1 MPETLSETRVSRP
14 RALMVGRTRYRFPLS
29 EGLARKFD
37 ALGERLELRVLAT
50 GTRGNRA
57 DRPEFL
63 LHRPLH
69 SRAFDSVAFYARLP
83 FLIARELRAFR
94 PAVVLA
100 QSPFEAAAAYAGRKL
115 ARRRVPVVVELHG
128 DWASFARLYGSR
140 LRRPLAPVLDRIAA
154 RSLGHADAVRTLSPF
169 TTKLA
174 RRHGVEPAAT
184 FTTYTDLSAFADPPA
199 LPLPQRPT
207 ALFVGVLQRYKN
219 VDGIVAAWR
228 LAAPKVPEA
237 RLVLVGD
244 GPMRAEVERLVA
256 EIPAQTAW
264 HASLPTPEVVTA
276 LDTAWCL
283 LLPSR
288 SEGTPRVILE
298 ALCRGRGV
306 IGGRVGGIPDAVN
319 EENGFLVDPSDVE
332 AIAEALVRL
341 LSDRALAERLGAQAL
356 ADSQLWRYTAAEYA
370 DNVVALVERVS
381 R

>member
-1 MPETLSETRVSRP
+1 MKPRV
-14 RALMVGRTRYRFPLS
+14 LMVGRTRYRFPLS

-57 DRPEFL
+57 DRPEFR
-63 LHRPLH
+63 LHRPLA
-69 SRAFDSVAFYARLP
+69 SRALDGIVFYGRLP
-83 FLIARELRAFR
+83 FRIASEVREFR

-100 QSPFEAAAAYAGRKL
+100 QSPFEAAAAYAGRAL

-140 LRRPLAPVLDRIAA
+140 ARHLLAPVLDRLAA
-154 RSLGHADAVRTLSPF
+154 WSLRRADGVRTLSPF
-169 TTKLA
+169 TTELA

-199 LPLPQRPT
+199 VALPERPT

-228 LAAPKVPEA
+228 LAAPRVPTA
-237 RLVLVGD
+237 RLVLVGE
-244 GPMRAEVERLVA
+244 GPMRADVEQLVA
-256 EIPAQTAW
+256 ELPDQTEW
-264 HASLPTPEVVTA
+264 HTALPTPEVVGA
-276 LDTAWCL
+276 LDDAWCL

-298 ALCRGRGV
+298 ALCRGRAT
-306 IGGRVGGIPDAVN
+306 IGGRVGGIPDAVRDA
-319 EENGFLVDPSDVE
+319 ENGFLVEPADVE
-332 AIAEALVRL
+332 GIADALVRL

-356 ADSQLWRYTAAEYA
+356 EDSRPWRYTAAEYA
-370 DNVVALVERVS
+370 DNVAALVARVS
-381 R
+381 P